1 MFGIQ
6 IAANKNKPILSE
18 SIFGEGLL
26 FLLIFD
32 RLSIRSKVQFQL
44 TKVRYWFRLRLIV
57 FYTNCIFHST
67 SLLTFK

>member
-26 FLLIFD
+26 FLLLFD
-32 RLSIRSKVQFQL
+32 RLSIRSKVQ
-44 TKVRYWFRLRLIV
+44 WSISEIDPP
-57 FYTNCIFHST
+57 N
-67 SLLTFK
+67 

>member
-26 FLLIFD
+26 FLLLFE
-32 RLSIRSKVQFQL
+32 VQ
-44 TKVRYWFRLRLIV
+44 TVIWK
-57 FYTNCIFHST
+57 
-67 SLLTFK
+67 K

>member
-26 FLLIFD
+26 FLLLF
-32 RLSIRSKVQFQL
+32 
-44 TKVRYWFRLRLIV
+44 THFRLVQTPKTLNFYKQTGKQWHFGLILLRL
-57 FYTNCIFHST
+57 
-67 SLLTFK
+67 